1 MYQFVHS
8 VTEPLSDDIF
18 DAVEKF
24 QKRGSLIALK
34 NEVERMTR
42 VSRQDQL
49 AIMGNHLDDEFDRAL
64 LGGAQMEDNQHAQR
78 SLDLE
83 HESGSSSTL

>member
-1 MYQFVHS
+1 MHQFVHS

-42 VSRQDQL
+42 VNRQDQL
-49 AIMGNHLDDEFDRAL
+49 AITGNHLDDEFDRAL
-64 LGGAQMEDNQHAQR
+64 LGGAQEGDNQ
-78 SLDLE
+78 
-83 HESGSSSTL
+83 